1 MRKEQLHYYSFNTKT
16 AMLLLVDTPVED
28 ADMRAATASLS
39 YTEPLAGMVFFL
51 GKREGADVCLRSEG
65 SLISAEAMRCAAV
78 YYAAQRG
85 CRQRDEAGR
94 SYRDVSVAFEG
105 FETVTCVRAFS
116 ESLTEFDA
124 CVLEDGAEAKGEL
137 KAVFCSRSGDGAE
150 SCRMERFEPAQVRGR
165 VIVEKRSYA
174 DVSFSDTPVWQERTS
189 LLIGDEGCAALRNAS
204 VLVCGCGGVGGYIIE
219 ALARAG
225 VGRIG
230 VCDFDSFDVTN
241 LNRQILSTR
250 ADIGRMKT
258 DIAAR
263 RIKAISPDTETVIYD
278 FRLVGSYT
286 SEHLELDTWDYVADA
301 VDDVEAKVGLICSCR
316 EKGIPVISSMGAG
329 NRLDPFRFR
338 IADISKTHDD
348 PLAKSVRKQ
357 LRERGVEGVKVL
369 FSDEPPVKKGA
380 RPIPSISYMPA
391 AAGLFI
397 ASEIIR
403 DLIKNA

>member
-1 MRKEQLHYYSFNTKT
+1 
-16 AMLLLVDTPVED
+16 
-28 ADMRAATASLS
+28 
-39 YTEPLAGMVFFL
+39 
-51 GKREGADVCLRSEG
+51 
-65 SLISAEAMRCAAV
+65 
-78 YYAAQRG
+78 
-85 CRQRDEAGR
+85 
-94 SYRDVSVAFEG
+94 
-105 FETVTCVRAFS
+105 
-116 ESLTEFDA
+116 
-124 CVLEDGAEAKGEL
+124 
-137 KAVFCSRSGDGAE
+137 
-150 SCRMERFEPAQVRGR
+150 
-165 VIVEKRSYA
+165 
-174 DVSFSDTPVWQERTS
+174 
-189 LLIGDEGCAALRNAS
+189 
-204 VLVCGCGGVGGYIIE
+204 
-219 ALARAG
+219 
-225 VGRIG
+225 

-250 ADIGRMKT
+250 VDIGRMKT

>member
-39 YTEPLAGMVFFL
+39 YTEPLAGRVFFL

-150 SCRMERFEPAQVRGR
+150 SCRMERLEPDRHMLDDKFHELAC
-165 VIVEKRSYA
+165 K
-174 DVSFSDTPVWQERTS
+174 
-189 LLIGDEGCAALRNAS
+189 AAIKAGTHNTLAE
-204 VLVCGCGGVGGYIIE
+204 LQ
-219 ALARAG
+219 ALAYPLQG
-225 VGRIG
+225 LG
-230 VCDFDSFDVTN
+230 
-241 LNRQILSTR
+241 
-250 ADIGRMKT
+250 
-258 DIAAR
+258 
-263 RIKAISPDTETVIYD
+263 
-278 FRLVGSYT
+278 
-286 SEHLELDTWDYVADA
+286 DA
-301 VDDVEAKVGLICSCR
+301 
-316 EKGIPVISSMGAG
+316 
-329 NRLDPFRFR
+329 
-338 IADISKTHDD
+338 
-348 PLAKSVRKQ
+348 
-357 LRERGVEGVKVL
+357 
-369 FSDEPPVKKGA
+369 
-380 RPIPSISYMPA
+380 
-391 AAGLFI
+391 
-397 ASEIIR
+397 
-403 DLIKNA
+403 